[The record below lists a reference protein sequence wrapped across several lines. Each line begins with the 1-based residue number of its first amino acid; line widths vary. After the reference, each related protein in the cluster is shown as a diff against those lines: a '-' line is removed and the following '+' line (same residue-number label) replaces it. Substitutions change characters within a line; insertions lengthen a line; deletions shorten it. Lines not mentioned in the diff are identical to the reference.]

1 MKLCGM
7 MILEIVSYKRTLN
20 KMNTIYHYCSPES
33 FFSIIQNQ
41 RLWLS
46 SMDHMN

>member
-20 KMNTIYHYCSPES
+20 KMNTIY
-33 FFSIIQNQ
+33 
-41 RLWLS
+41 
-46 SMDHMN
+46 

>member
-20 KMNTIYHYCSPES
+20 RMNTICHY
-33 FFSIIQNQ
+33 
-41 RLWLS
+41 
-46 SMDHMN
+46 

>member
-20 KMNTIYHYCSPES
+20 KMNTIYH
-33 FFSIIQNQ
+33 
-41 RLWLS
+41 
-46 SMDHMN
+46 

>member
-20 KMNTIYHYCSPES
+20 KMNT
-33 FFSIIQNQ
+33 
-41 RLWLS
+41 
-46 SMDHMN
+46 

>member
-20 KMNTIYHYCSPES
+20 KMNTI
-33 FFSIIQNQ
+33 
-41 RLWLS
+41 
-46 SMDHMN
+46 

>member
-20 KMNTIYHYCSPES
+20 K
-33 FFSIIQNQ
+33 
-41 RLWLS
+41 
-46 SMDHMN
+46 

>member
-20 KMNTIYHYCSPES
+20 MMNTIYH
-33 FFSIIQNQ
+33 
-41 RLWLS
+41 
-46 SMDHMN
+46 

>member
-20 KMNTIYHYCSPES
+20 KMN
-33 FFSIIQNQ
+33 
-41 RLWLS
+41 
-46 SMDHMN
+46 

>member
-20 KMNTIYHYCSPES
+20 KM
-33 FFSIIQNQ
+33 
-41 RLWLS
+41 
-46 SMDHMN
+46 

>member
-20 KMNTIYHYCSPES
+20 KMNTIYHYCSP
-33 FFSIIQNQ
+33 
-41 RLWLS
+41 
-46 SMDHMN
+46 